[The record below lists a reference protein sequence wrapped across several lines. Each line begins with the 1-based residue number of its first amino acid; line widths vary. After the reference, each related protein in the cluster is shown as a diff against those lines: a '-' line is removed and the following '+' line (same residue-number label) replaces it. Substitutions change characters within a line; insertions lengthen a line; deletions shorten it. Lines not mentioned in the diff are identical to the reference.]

1 MDLKNGHLED
11 KYHARMILLLL
22 FTMKCFCIFFR
33 NFFFFFFLTFWHKK
47 IRRHS
52 ERCSV
57 ISGVLLGL
65 VKICKKYM
73 EVNPFLLVS

>member
-33 NFFFFFFLTFWHKK
+33 NFFFFFLTFWHKK

>member
-33 NFFFFFFLTFWHKK
+33 NFFFFLTFWHKK

-52 ERCSV
+52 ERCSL